1 MTWTQIIDPLHNLP
15 LSGLVAAVPIFL
27 IFWSLIKKMKG
38 YQTSLLALGSAL
50 LIAILVYGMPFKLA
64 ALSTLHGSL
73 YSCLMS
79 PSKVDNLK

>member
-38 YQTSLLALGSAL
+38 
-50 LIAILVYGMPFKLA
+50 
-64 ALSTLHGSL
+64 
-73 YSCLMS
+73 CLML

>member
-1 MTWTQIIDPLHNLP
+1 
-15 LSGLVAAVPIFL
+15 
-27 IFWSLIKKMKG
+27 MKG

-73 YSCLMS
+73 YGLFQFAGSLFQRFSCLMS
-79 PSKVDNLK
+79 PSKV